1 MIEKNETRL
10 IDFCGAPLDWPGLQ
24 LILDA
29 LNADG
34 RCAVQNVQ
42 LGSVNFL
49 SVAVSLLWKALQEA
63 NQEPDTQAK
72 P

>member
-1 MIEKNETRL
+1 MIDL
-10 IDFCGAPLDWPGLQ
+10 IDFGGAPLDLSGLH

-42 LGSVNFL
+42 LGSVNSL
-49 SVAVSLLWKALQEA
+49 SIVVSLLWKAMQEA
-63 NQEPDTQAK
+63 DQKRSITAK